1 LEWHSDS
8 EEDAVLSQEENQTL
22 THVGPGTP
30 AGNLL
35 RRYWHPI
42 CPASE
47 LPDAS
52 PKKRIR
58 VLGEDLVLFRDGKG
72 RLGLVAE
79 QCAHRRASL
88 YYGFVEEDGLRC
100 PYHGWKYDVAGN
112 CIEQPFE
119 PAGTPLKNEVCQ
131 SGYQVQKL
139 AGMFWAYLGPQ
150 PAPLLPR
157 WEPLVSTKGPRSIY
171 VLPQLQCNWL
181 QIMENSV
188 DTTHTYYL
196 HGHMMVTRGQAE
208 QAAYYYRPIEDYDFE
223 VVKEDTWAGVRKIR
237 TYGGEMAEK
246 ELGHPL
252 IFPCILLS
260 PQREH
265 IVMHFRLPIDDT
277 HTQIYRIEFTPGGDT
292 TGMDWENP
300 PVRYSKSL
308 KDENGEFKLDTFAS
322 QDAMAWETQGPVL
335 DRSLENLGTS
345 DRGLTL
351 YRRMLKEQIVAV
363 QEGKEPLGVVRDPKK
378 NQMIVIPVSEGQARM
393 ARKEMQKVG

>member
-1 LEWHSDS
+1 M
-8 EEDAVLSQEENQTL
+8 LSQEENKLL
-22 THVGPGTP
+22 TQIGRGTP
-30 AGNLL
+30 AGDLL

-47 LPDAS
+47 LSDSS

-72 RLGLVAE
+72 RVGLVAE

-88 YYGFVEEDGLRC
+88 YYGFVEDDGLRC
-100 PYHGWKYDVAGN
+100 PYHGWKFDVAGN

-119 PAGTPLKNEVCQ
+119 PAGTPLKGEACQ
-131 SGYQVQKL
+131 AAYQVQKL
-139 AGMFWAYLGPQ
+139 AGMFWAYLGPT

-181 QIMENSV
+181 QVMENSV

-196 HGHMMVTRGQAE
+196 HGHMLVTRGQAE

-237 TYGGEMAEK
+237 TYGGEQAEK

-265 IVMHFRLPIDDT
+265 IVMHFRLPVDDT

-292 TGMDWENP
+292 SGMDWDNP
-300 PVRYSKSL
+300 PVRYSKPL

-363 QEGKEPLGVVRDPKK
+363 QESKEPLGVIRDPKK

>member
-1 LEWHSDS
+1 MW
-8 EEDAVLSQEENQTL
+8 
-22 THVGPGTP
+22 
-30 AGNLL
+30 
-35 RRYWHPI
+35 
-42 CPASE
+42 
-47 LPDAS
+47 
-52 PKKRIR
+52 
-58 VLGEDLVLFRDGKG
+58 
-72 RLGLVAE
+72 
-79 QCAHRRASL
+79 RASASTNRSSPPARL
-88 YYGFVEEDGLRC
+88 SKGEAC
-100 PYHGWKYDVAGN
+100 
-112 CIEQPFE
+112 QP
-119 PAGTPLKNEVCQ
+119 A
-131 SGYQVQKL
+131 YQVQKL
-139 AGMFWAYLGPQ
+139 AGMFWAYMGPS

-277 HTQIYRIEFTPGGDT
+277 HTQIYRIEYTPGGDT
-292 TGMDWENP
+292 SGMDWDNP

-363 QEGKEPLGVVRDPKK
+363 QEGKEPLGVDTR
-378 NQMIVIPVSEGQARM
+378 SEEESDDRHSGVGRAGSDGAQGNAESRL
-393 ARKEMQKVG
+393 ARKREKDRWEDVKSSKGMGCRNIRSRFPPR

>member
-1 LEWHSDS
+1 M
-8 EEDAVLSQEENQTL
+8 LSQEENKVL
-22 THVGPGTP
+22 TQIGRGTP
-30 AGNLL
+30 AGDLL

-47 LPDAS
+47 LSDSS

-88 YYGFVEEDGLRC
+88 YYGFVEDDGLRC
-100 PYHGWKYDVAGN
+100 AYHGWKYDVAGN
-112 CIEQPFE
+112 CIDQPFE
-119 PAGTPLKNEVCQ
+119 PAGTPLKGETCQ
-131 SGYQVQKL
+131 PAYQVQKL
-139 AGMFWAYLGPQ
+139 AGMFWAYMGPK

-171 VLPQLQCNWL
+171 VLPELQCNWL

-196 HGHMMVTRGQAE
+196 HGHMMVTRGQPE
-208 QAAYYYRPIEDYDFE
+208 QASYYYRPIEDYDFE

-237 TYGGEMAEK
+237 TYGGEQAEK

-277 HTQIYRIEFTPGGDT
+277 RTQIYRIEFTPGGDT
-292 TGMDWENP
+292 SSMDWDNP

-363 QEGKEPLGVVRDPKK
+363 QEGKEPLGVIRDPKK

-393 ARKEMQKVG
+393 ARKEMTKVG